1 MTENGMYFNLK
12 LNFTNFMAYQNFL
25 VQILPNVK
33 HVFLVLSG
41 KGGYQARD
49 SQEDLHS
56 QPHLI
61 RLTHLFLED
70 RQTVVSKQWSLS
82 FLNYMVKGEV

>member
-1 MTENGMYFNLK
+1 MYLTKNTLLNMTENGMYFNLK

-41 KGGYQARD
+41 KGGVGK
-49 SQEDLHS
+49 S
-56 QPHLI
+56 
-61 RLTHLFLED
+61 
-70 RQTVVSKQWSLS
+70 TVSTQLALSLQNSGFKVSSRFFS
-82 FLNYMVKGEV
+82 